1 MIFIEGS
8 FGARMTNFYD
18 DIDSFGEATAIITQ
32 DAELV
37 SYRTLAR
44 AADGVK
50 GQLNKRTL
58 VFCVCQNNLESVAGY
73 LGMLRARAVPTL
85 IAQDIHPA
93 LFQQLMLTYRPQ
105 YVWVPV
111 ENAFSLEGCH
121 CIHSYRNYVLLKT
134 SCLVNY
140 QSHDDLAQLLT
151 TSGSTGS
158 QKLVR
163 QSYRNIDHNTDS
175 IARYLGIAGDDRPI
189 TTLPMSYTYGL
200 SIINSHLLKGC
211 SIILNNYTLME
222 KPFWE
227 LLKTHAATTFGGVP
241 YVYEMLNKLRF
252 SRMDLPSLRTITQ
265 AGGKLRAELV
275 EEFAS
280 TCETK
285 GINFVVMY
293 GQTEATARMSYL
305 PSEFAKSKPGSI
317 GMAIP
322 GGQFWL
328 EGAAGQVIQ
337 EHDAVGELVY
347 QGANVCMGYASSCR
361 DLDKS
366 DENQGVLRT
375 GDMAKRDKDGFYY
388 IVGRKTRFLK
398 LFGKRVN
405 LDEVEQL
412 LMCAGYDCA
421 CAGEDDKLK
430 VYLAGE
436 ENPKAV
442 KSFITERTGIIPL
455 GYNVILVDA
464 IPRNEAGKILYA
476 NLN

>member
-1 MIFIEGS
+1 
-8 FGARMTNFYD
+8 MTNFYD
-18 DIDSFGEATAIITQ
+18 DIDAFGDATAIITQ
-32 DAELV
+32 DAESV
-37 SYRTLAR
+37 SYRELAR
-44 AADGVK
+44 AADALK
-50 GQLNKRTL
+50 DQLDKRCL
-58 VFCVCQNNLESVAGY
+58 VFCVCQNNLESIAGY
-73 LGMLRARAVPTL
+73 VGMLRARAVPTL
-85 IAQDIHPA
+85 IGQDIHPE
-93 LFQQLMLTYRPQ
+93 LFLQLMLTYRPQ
-105 YVWVPV
+105 YVWVPAD
-111 ENAFSLEGCH
+111 NAFALEGCLRVH
-121 CIHSYRNYVLLKT
+121 TYGNYVLLKT
-134 SCLVNY
+134 SCLVDY
-140 QSHDDLAQLLT
+140 QLHDDLAQLLT

-163 QSYRNIDHNTDS
+163 QSYRNIDHNTAS
-175 IARYLGIAGDDRPI
+175 IAQYLGICRDDRPI

-222 KPFWE
+222 KAFWE
-227 LLKTHAATTFGGVP
+227 LLKTQGATTFGGVP
-241 YVYEMLNKLRF
+241 YVYEMLKKLRF

-275 EEFAS
+275 EEFA
-280 TCETK
+280 TVCETK

-305 PSEFAKSKPGSI
+305 PSAYAQSKPGSI
-317 GMAIP
+317 GVAIP
-322 GGQFWL
+322 GGRFWL
-328 EGAAGQVIQ
+328 EDASGQVIDD
-337 EHDAVGELVY
+337 HDVVGELVY
-347 QGANVCMGYASSCR
+347 QGANVSMGYASSCA
-361 DLDKS
+361 DLGKG
-366 DENQGVLRT
+366 DENLGVLRT
-375 GDMAKRDKDGFYY
+375 GDMAKRDQDGFYY

-436 ENPKAV
+436 ESPQAV

-476 NLN
+476 TLN